1 MPLRGG
7 KAAAGAGGRM
17 PLRDVQI
24 PRLQARGA
32 APRPSAKGEFSKA
45 KCCGR
50 SAKALVLRPTPE
62 G

>member
-17 PLRDVQI
+17 LLRDVQI

-32 APRPSAKGEFSKA
+32 APRPSAKESLPKP
-45 KCCGR
+45 
-50 SAKALVLRPTPE
+50 SAAGKLPKPWC
-62 G
+62 